1 MIKNFTTFF
10 LDYTSCPSS
19 IGQIVTSDGRVILI
33 TEPGVGPQSLD
44 EAMSYSRIPSDVI
57 NIAINRDEDYDLFI
71 EEFNKI
77 LKTNHVDYVHD
88 VELAGQYPEYLYD
101 QDDYYFTLNNWIE
114 ARKPY

>member
-10 LDYTSCPSS
+10 LDYTSAATSL
-19 IGQIVTSDGRVILI
+19 GQIVTSDGRVLLV

-44 EAMSYSRIPSDVI
+44 EAIQYSRIPDDVI
-57 NIAINRDEDYDLFI
+57 NISIDRDEDYDLFI
-71 EEFNKI
+71 ETFNKI
-77 LKTNHVDYVHD
+77 LKTNHVDYVYD
-88 VELAGQYPEYLYD
+88 TELAGQYPEYLYD

>member
-1 MIKNFTTFF
+1 MQKNFTTFF
-10 LDYTSCPSS
+10 LDYSSCPTSL
-19 IGQIVTSDGRVILI
+19 GQIVTPDGRVLLI

-44 EAMSYSRIPSDVI
+44 EAILYSRIPSDVI

-77 LKTNHVDYVHD
+77 LKTNQVDYVYD
-88 VELAGQYPEYLYD
+88 TELAGQYPEYLSY